1 MISRGYSYGT
11 ICVQQQYPEV
21 SGFSTI
27 SCPFSRWAALAPTI
41 SPNGVAAS
49 LRISHPSIPSVWCWF
64 EARDVLGMICVG
76 ATRGFSALTKKLRRV
91 AFMSFRGDIKLLVPG
106 IWDLAFS
113 RISLATIVANPSG
126 GDKNKHSKYCHNG
139 WRRRTQG
146 EGKSPCC
153 LVGLETGSRVQC
165 FNHFAP
171 SNAPTLLGPS
181 LPPTNNLK
189 GCDSYE
195 DLGGSKAIHLH
206 L

>member
-1 MISRGYSYGT
+1 MISRGYNYGT
-11 ICVQQQYPEV
+11 THVQQQYPEV
-21 SGFSTI
+21 SGFSTM
-27 SCPFSRWAALAPTI
+27 SCPFSRWDVLAPTI

-76 ATRGFSALTKKLRRV
+76 ATRGFSALTKNLRRV
-91 AFMSFRGDIKLLVPG
+91 AFMSFGGDIKLSVPW

-113 RISLATIVANPSG
+113 RILLAIIVVNPSG

-146 EGKSPCC
+146 DGKSPCC
-153 LVGLETGSRVQC
+153 MLSGARSWVYSSVLH
-165 FNHFAP
+165 HFAP

-181 LPPTNNLK
+181 LPPTTLRVVIAMK
-189 GCDSYE
+189 
-195 DLGGSKAIHLH
+195 I
-206 L
+206 